1 MMSSGWLNYGKSAPS
16 SQQMMRGRS
25 TLFLDF
31 DGVLHPNFHP
41 PHEAFNLAPLLA
53 EALAG
58 SSVQIIISS
67 SWRFDCSLSELQGL
81 LPKVLAERVVG
92 TTGAPFEG
100 EFARWNEICETVRH
114 HSILDW
120 RALDDSKLEFPS
132 ALCPELILCDGRSGL
147 TEPQCAEIARWLAL
161 PD

>member
-1 MMSSGWLNYGKSAPS
+1 MSFGWLNYGKSAPS
-16 SQQMMRGRS
+16 SQQMMRRRK

-31 DGVLHPNFHP
+31 DGVLHSNFSPSHQ
-41 PHEAFNLAPLLA
+41 AFSLAPKLA
-53 EALAG
+53 ETLAG

-67 SWRFDCSLSELQGL
+67 SWRFDRALSERRRL

-92 TTGAPFEG
+92 TTGDPYEG

-132 ALCPELILCDGRSGL
+132 ALCPELILCDGRMGL